1 MLEEILSKII
11 SWLVTLGLLVL
22 VFDAL
27 RWLFRHATGVIATLL
42 LLFGCGCGE

>member
-27 RWLFRHATGVIATLL
+27 CWQASA
-42 LLFGCGCGE
+42 